1 MHEGLRMTDGTLT
14 LADAL
19 FQEAYIRASVG
30 ATPRDYNSRPKAPIP
45 MLSYSLFIR
54 HY

>member
-1 MHEGLRMTDGTLT
+1 MTDGILT

-19 FQEAYIRASVG
+19 FQETYICAAVGDAS
-30 ATPRDYNSRPKAPIP
+30 RDYNSRPRAPIS
-45 MLSYSLFIR
+45 MLSLSLFIR